1 MESVTTGEEAA
12 PVDSKKNQSKSSLKS
27 SQFRIS
33 VWFFFRMDSLIWVA
47 FILTTADSAP
57 AHHQTE
63 LNIFISTNSHK
74 SITNQPVPQIPKSS
88 NSYLLDNE
96 PTGKNNSRFSSSTR
110 RSLTSFISTNSHKS
124 ITNQPVPTNSKSSN
138 SYLLDNEPTVLR
150 LILRDTDE
158 CRFRAEPRRC
168 SSIPSRHAGFYF
180 PGMLRVKKVGLTP

>member
-1 MESVTTGEEAA
+1 MRTILSGFRKEPSAEHQTNESVTTGEEAA

-27 SQFRIS
+27 NHSGEFGIS
-33 VWFFFRMDSLIWVA
+33 V
-47 FILTTADSAP
+47 TTTDSAP

-96 PTGKNNSRFSSSTR
+96 PT
-110 RSLTSFISTNSHKS
+110 
-124 ITNQPVPTNSKSSN
+124 
-138 SYLLDNEPTVLR
+138 VLR

-158 CRFRAEPRRC
+158 CRFRAEPSR
-168 SSIPSRHAGFYF
+168 SSITSRHAGFYF
-180 PGMLRVKKVGLTP
+180 AGMLRVKKVGLTP